1 EGGMSPLHPGVT
13 VNTEVALQKRII
25 GGDECE
31 RQYHVQ
37 LRAVYPHGPSSLCGG
52 SLISDR
58 WILTAAHCLK
68 PGGIMFANLSVHQ
81 GGPEQ
86 EVQITAEAEIYTD
99 KDTSTGRVH
108 DIMLLQLPS
117 SSDVQPIKLPD
128 CDEPPKRRVVD
139 VSASGSCV
147 LTDTDPSSEL
157 ICPFFLEPGKSPS
170 LHCAETE
177 VVSCTELNDI
187 LQKKFPE
194 VHRVKSYQHWFCG
207 QSPGKDICRGDSGG
221 GVVHNGRIYGVSSFV
236 GDPDFVC
243 RAPAAFMDLCDPE
256 YADWIRKTINP

>member
-1 EGGMSPLHPGVT
+1 MFCSSIAEPAARSCGSKVLGACRGGVT
-13 VNTEVALQKRII
+13 ANTEVALQKRVI

-58 WILTAAHCLK
+58 WILTAAHRLK
-68 PGGIMFANLSVHQ
+68 PGG
-81 GGPEQ
+81 
-86 EVQITAEAEIYTD
+86 
-99 KDTSTGRVH
+99 
-108 DIMLLQLPS
+108 
-117 SSDVQPIKLPD
+117 
-128 CDEPPKRRVVD
+128 
-139 VSASGSCV
+139 
-147 LTDTDPSSEL
+147 
-157 ICPFFLEPGKSPS
+157 
-170 LHCAETE
+170 
-177 VVSCTELNDI
+177 
-187 LQKKFPE
+187 
-194 VHRVKSYQHWFCG
+194 
-207 QSPGKDICRGDSGG
+207 PGKDICRGDSGG

>member
-1 EGGMSPLHPGVT
+1 MPNLTETVHGGYSELLLGVT
-13 VNTEVALQKRII
+13 ANTEVALQKRVI

-58 WILTAAHCLK
+58 WILTAAH
-68 PGGIMFANLSVHQ
+68 Q
-81 GGPEQ
+81 
-86 EVQITAEAEIYTD
+86 VQITAEAEIYTD
-99 KDTSTGRVH
+99 KDTST
-108 DIMLLQLPS
+108 
-117 SSDVQPIKLPD
+117 
-128 CDEPPKRRVVD
+128 
-139 VSASGSCV
+139 
-147 LTDTDPSSEL
+147 
-157 ICPFFLEPGKSPS
+157 EPGESPS

-177 VVSCTELNDI
+177 VVSCTD
-187 LQKKFPE
+187 
-194 VHRVKSYQHWFCG
+194 YQHWFCG
-207 QSPGKDICRGDSGG
+207 PSPGKDICRGDSGG

>member
-1 EGGMSPLHPGVT
+1 MPNLTETVHGGYSELLLGVT
-13 VNTEVALQKRII
+13 ANTEVALQKRVI

-58 WILTAAHCLK
+58 WILQLTMRSCF
-68 PGGIMFANLSVHQ
+68 I
-81 GGPEQ
+81 
-86 EVQITAEAEIYTD
+86 VQASGQHFKVNVQNNQYMYLYVTD
-99 KDTSTGRVH
+99 KKKERKASKHFLCHSRVE
-108 DIMLLQLPS
+108 
-117 SSDVQPIKLPD
+117 V
-128 CDEPPKRRVVD
+128 
-139 VSASGSCV
+139 AGYA
-147 LTDTDPSSEL
+147 EL
-157 ICPFFLEPGKSPS
+157 IVPLFLEPGESPS

-177 VVSCTELNDI
+177 VVSCTD
-187 LQKKFPE
+187 
-194 VHRVKSYQHWFCG
+194 YQHWFCG

>member
-1 EGGMSPLHPGVT
+1 MAGTLCLVPLLLPLCISVT

-128 CDEPPKRRVVD
+128 CDEPPKRVEIAGYGAITGLANEKRK
-139 VSASGSCV
+139 
-147 LTDTDPSSEL
+147 
-157 ICPFFLEPGKSPS
+157 PGKSPS

-243 RAPAAFMDLCDPE
+243 RAPAAFMDRCDPE

>member
-1 EGGMSPLHPGVT
+1 MVEARLKPKL
-13 VNTEVALQKRII
+13 LQWELCVPTQP
-25 GGDECE
+25 GDECE

-68 PGGIMFANLSVHQ
+68 PGGVEIAGYGAITGLAN
-81 GGPEQ
+81 E
-86 EVQITAEAEIYTD
+86 
-99 KDTSTGRVH
+99 
-108 DIMLLQLPS
+108 
-117 SSDVQPIKLPD
+117 
-128 CDEPPKRRVVD
+128 KRK
-139 VSASGSCV
+139 
-147 LTDTDPSSEL
+147 
-157 ICPFFLEPGKSPS
+157 PGKSPS

>member
-1 EGGMSPLHPGVT
+1 MAGTLCLVPLLLP
-13 VNTEVALQKRII
+13 
-25 GGDECE
+25 
-31 RQYHVQ
+31 
-37 LRAVYPHGPSSLCGG
+37 LC
-52 SLISDR
+52 
-58 WILTAAHCLK
+58 
-68 PGGIMFANLSVHQ
+68 
-81 GGPEQ
+81 
-86 EVQITAEAEIYTD
+86 
-99 KDTSTGRVH
+99 
-108 DIMLLQLPS
+108 
-117 SSDVQPIKLPD
+117 IK
-128 CDEPPKRRVVD
+128 
-139 VSASGSCV
+139 
-147 LTDTDPSSEL
+147 
-157 ICPFFLEPGKSPS
+157 PGKSPS

>member
-1 EGGMSPLHPGVT
+1 MAGTLCLLPLLLPLCISVT
-13 VNTEVALQKRII
+13 ANTEVALQKRVI

-58 WILTAAHCLK
+58 WILTAAHRLK
-68 PGGIMFANLSVHQ
+68 PGGGNQDKYS
-81 GGPEQ
+81 Q
-86 EVQITAEAEIYTD
+86 EAA
-99 KDTSTGRVH
+99 
-108 DIMLLQLPS
+108 
-117 SSDVQPIKLPD
+117 
-128 CDEPPKRRVVD
+128 
-139 VSASGSCV
+139 
-147 LTDTDPSSEL
+147 
-157 ICPFFLEPGKSPS
+157 
-170 LHCAETE
+170 
-177 VVSCTELNDI
+177 
-187 LQKKFPE
+187 
-194 VHRVKSYQHWFCG
+194 YQF
-207 QSPGKDICRGDSGG
+207 KALGDSGG

>member
-1 EGGMSPLHPGVT
+1 MPNLTETVHGGYSELLLGVT
-13 VNTEVALQKRII
+13 ANTEVALQKRVI

-58 WILTAAHCLK
+58 WILQLTDHVCKSKCASR
-68 PGGIMFANLSVHQ
+68 GS
-81 GGPEQ
+81 EQ

-99 KDTSTGRVH
+99 KDTT
-108 DIMLLQLPS
+108 
-117 SSDVQPIKLPD
+117 
-128 CDEPPKRRVVD
+128 
-139 VSASGSCV
+139 
-147 LTDTDPSSEL
+147 EL
-157 ICPFFLEPGKSPS
+157 IVPLFLEPGESPS

-177 VVSCTELNDI
+177 VVNFIKLGNCISV
-187 LQKKFPE
+187 LQ
-194 VHRVKSYQHWFCG
+194 
-207 QSPGKDICRGDSGG
+207 GDSGG

>member
-1 EGGMSPLHPGVT
+1 MPNLTETVHGGYSELLLGVT
-13 VNTEVALQKRII
+13 ANTEVALQKRVI

-58 WILTAAHCLK
+58 WILNHVLCLLCTCRT
-68 PGGIMFANLSVHQ
+68 MFANLSVHQ

-99 KDTSTGRVH
+99 KDTST
-108 DIMLLQLPS
+108 
-117 SSDVQPIKLPD
+117 
-128 CDEPPKRRVVD
+128 
-139 VSASGSCV
+139 A
-147 LTDTDPSSEL
+147 EL
-157 ICPFFLEPGKSPS
+157 IVPLFLEPGESPS

-177 VVSCTELNDI
+177 VVSCTD
-187 LQKKFPE
+187 
-194 VHRVKSYQHWFCG
+194 YQHWFCG